1 MLKIQNHYK
10 LCQGIVP
17 NTMWRVDYC
26 SEGNDY
32 YEVKLINEV
41 SGNERKFRLGR
52 EKKFSSAG
60 KWAYYF
66 SENGKQL
73 HSSVTADYIR
83 DKSNFL
89 SGLGTLLQFKP
100 C

>member
-1 MLKIQNHYK
+1 MLKIQNYYR

-26 SEGNDY
+26 TERDDY

-41 SGNERKFRLGR
+41 NGNERKFQLSRKS
-52 EKKFSSAG
+52 EYSQAG

-66 SENGKQL
+66 SENGKKL
-73 HSSVTADYIR
+73 HSAITADYMK

-89 SGLGTLLQFKP
+89 SGLGTILQFG
-100 C
+100 